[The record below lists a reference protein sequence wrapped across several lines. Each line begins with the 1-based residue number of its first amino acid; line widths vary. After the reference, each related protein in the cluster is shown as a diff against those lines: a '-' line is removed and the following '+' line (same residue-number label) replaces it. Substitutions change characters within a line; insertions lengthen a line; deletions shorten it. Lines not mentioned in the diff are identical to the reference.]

1 MPSHLLCSRANAEE
15 VWSHAPHMCS
25 QLKEAGYI
33 SAVSKEAVAAEQE
46 RRQRARS
53 ARLEADRKML
63 RELCNRVKSEG
74 AQSLSQAERLAM
86 CAAIEALTP
95 YACRPHLDK
104 PDMPSQVCQ
113 SMDRWMQS
121 PDTAPAHALDLA
133 RSTPHARASTARPS
147 NGRAPAS
154 LLSGR
159 AVGRIFT

>member
-1 MPSHLLCSRANAEE
+1 
-15 VWSHAPHMCS
+15 MCS